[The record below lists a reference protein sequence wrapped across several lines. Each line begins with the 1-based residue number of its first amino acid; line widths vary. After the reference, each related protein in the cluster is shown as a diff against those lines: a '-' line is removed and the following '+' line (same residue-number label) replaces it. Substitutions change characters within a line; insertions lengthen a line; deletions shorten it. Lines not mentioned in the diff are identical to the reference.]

1 MAASERMIT
10 TTIKSL
16 AAPETLADYCARRF
30 TYFTRDEWGR
40 EITGGKLSVD
50 GGAVNDPEALLRGG
64 ETLAW
69 DGSGIIEPEVDRDI
83 TVLYEDEWLVT
94 VNKTGNLP
102 VHPAGRYFNHT
113 LTALLADRY
122 GRKVFPV
129 HRIDRETSGVILL
142 AFDNKSVQD
151 LARALASGTK
161 EYLALVHG
169 IFPDEELILDL
180 PLGRDTD
187 SAVAKKRRAWPGGSE
202 RALTRF
208 QKILQAGD
216 IALVRCFPQTG
227 RLHQIRA
234 HLAAA
239 GYPIV
244 GDKLYGRDETAFLKF
259 IKEGF
264 TAELQESLL
273 LPSQALHAARLAF
286 IHPQTGKG
294 MILRA
299 PLPKLFADLLRS
311 RKEALDVRHKPE
323 PAAPATKR

>member
-1 MAASERMIT
+1 MTRRRIIT
-10 TTIKSL
+10 TTLGPLQEPK
-16 AAPETLADYCARRF
+16 TLAGYCAGRF
-30 TYFTRDEWGR
+30 TYFARDQWRR
-40 EITGGKLSVD
+40 EIAGGKLSVD
-50 GGAVNDPEALLRGG
+50 GVAVTDPEMLLQGG

-69 DGSGIIEPEVDRDI
+69 DGSGILEPEVDRDI
-83 TVLYEDEWLVT
+83 TVLYEDPWLVA

-122 GRKVFPV
+122 GRKVYPV

-142 AFDNKSVQD
+142 AFNGENVPA

-169 IFPDEELILDL
+169 IFPDEELIVDL
-180 PLGRDTD
+180 PLGRDPQ
-187 SAVAKKRRAWPGGSE
+187 SAVGKKRRAGPDGKE
-202 RALTRF
+202 EARTRF
-208 QKILQAGD
+208 QKVLSAAD
-216 IALVRCFPQTG
+216 ISLVRCFPQTG

-244 GDKLYGRDETAFLKF
+244 GDKLYGRDETVFFKF

-273 LPSQALHAARLAF
+273 LPRQALHAARLAF
-286 IHPQTGKG
+286 IHPQTGKE

-299 PLPKLFADLLRS
+299 PLPKMFAAFI
-311 RKEALDVRHKPE
+311 RKRKAV
-323 PAAPATKR
+323 